1 MPLTHKTENC
11 ADHTKV
17 GTTGKLNPPVLE
29 CQPFQTDVSHDKT
42 SEQLIYGRLS
52 LSQKQGPLLSRNSP
66 IYKIWPTNTKPP
78 SLIVYHLPNPF
89 FGCPEFPQS
98 AACLAAMYN
107 RPNFVDYR
115 NILDGLGWRMW
126 MSVILPRTPEVSSL
140 QFHNSGNDQS
150 HFFFFSHLSLSLYSH
165 LLSPPL
171 KSLNVILDTSLLF
184 TGVSYSNE

>member
-1 MPLTHKTENC
+1 MSATHSQTENC

-17 GTTGKLNPPVLE
+17 GTTGKLNSLVLE

-42 SEQLIYGRLS
+42 SEQLIQGRLHTPHCLKNKVPCFPETPQFTKS
-52 LSQKQGPLLSRNSP
+52 DQQTPNHGALLYTTCLILPLAAQSS
-66 IYKIWPTNTKPP
+66 
-78 SLIVYHLPNPF
+78 
-89 FGCPEFPQS
+89 PQS

-140 QFHNSGNDQS
+140 QFYNSGNDQS
-150 HFFFFSHLSLSLYSH
+150 HFFFLATYPFPFILTFSF
-165 LLSPPL
+165 PL
-171 KSLNVILDTSLLF
+171 P
-184 TGVSYSNE
+184 